1 MTRNMIPKTLAIVCL
16 YSLIA
21 CGQHKEKA
29 VSNKVEAQKSKT
41 MNTTAQAEIDLLKVP
56 VDSITADNIV
66 EVIANQVQRY
76 EVEPIYYL
84 RIGKANCLI
93 EVLVNDIP
101 TYKNYTLS
109 NLATPLE
116 INDNILKSG
125 TQTITVRMYPVGD
138 LIKEEYDYGDTV
150 TTLGDASAVQIT
162 IIQADHKGNQGM
174 DDEETVIAH
183 HSPTKDEAGEVF
195 TGSGLPFYEY
205 TFSFE
210 ATVPYHIKNGWDTAI
225 DLTKLDQ
232 DYVEQQAVTYY
243 NNFLQQFKKGNADA
257 IAKLNYTGM
266 LIQAQTYYNT
276 KKEIQEV
283 WDEDIE
289 LFTNP
294 TREVYPF
301 DSGYKVLQCASGR
314 GVYLRH
320 KNPEDPQLLH
330 KSMAWL
336 YYEKNGTG
344 RGNFFN
350 NYLYCPKKAY
360 NRKKLVFRNM

>member
-1 MTRNMIPKTLAIVCL
+1 MIPKTLAIVCL

-93 EVLVNDIP
+93 EVLVNDVP
-101 TYKNYTLS
+101 THKNYTLS

-116 INDNILKSG
+116 INHKILKSG

-162 IIQADHKGNQGM
+162 VVQADHKGNQGI
-174 DDEETVIAH
+174 DDEEIITTH
-183 HSPTKDEAGEVF
+183 QSPTKDEAGEVF

-210 ATVPYHIKNGWDTAI
+210 AAVPYHIKNGWDTAI

-243 NNFLQQFKKGNADA
+243 NNFLQQIKLGNTDTFAR
-257 IAKLNYTGM
+257 LNYYNM
-266 LIQAQTYYNT
+266 LNQAQTFYKT
-276 KKEIQEV
+276 QAEIQEI
-283 WDEDIE
+283 WEDE
-289 LFTNP
+289 LKLLSNT
-294 TREVYPF
+294 TRELDLF
-301 DSGYKVLQCASGR
+301 DSGYQILQCASGG
-314 GVYLRH
+314 GVYLRY
-320 KNPEDPQLLH
+320 KTPEDPQLLH
-330 KSMAWL
+330 KSMAWVFYKDNQGDDNGWVE
-336 YYEKNGTG
+336 YYNI
-344 RGNFFN
+344 
-350 NYLYCPKKAY
+350 YLYCPKKMY
-360 NRKKLVFRNM
+360 RKKKLEFQMM